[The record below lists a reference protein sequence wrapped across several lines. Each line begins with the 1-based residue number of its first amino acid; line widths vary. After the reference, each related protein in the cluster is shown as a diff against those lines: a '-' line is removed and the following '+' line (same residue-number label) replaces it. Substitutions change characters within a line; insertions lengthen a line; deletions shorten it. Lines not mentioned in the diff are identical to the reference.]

1 MAAGFAGSLGL
12 LGVGSGGSQPTLDVS
27 VWASEDAAEYPDLHG
42 RVLDLLEPAFAEAGV
57 EADVTSGHRPIDL
70 DEEGGPGL
78 LAETWPRLVLSG
90 ALRQGPVQPVGDV
103 NLLVTD
109 GDPHAEPP
117 GYGMRGIAAVTG
129 ARYLASLPESIRATG
144 VTDYTV
150 RGAVAQLLLHEV
162 GHALGLKHT
171 HGAVSV
177 DGDAVIASPMVSA
190 YAWADEN
197 VRRRQLGRDANLCGE
212 SFPSVE
218 RDRRKLGLRYADC
231 ARRSI
236 GDRGAG
242 FAR

>member
-12 LGVGSGGSQPTLDVS
+12 LGVGSGNGQPTLDVS
-27 VWASEDAAEYPDLHG
+27 VWVSEDAAAYSDLHG
-42 RVLDLLEPAFAEAGV
+42 RIVDLLEPAFEEARV
-57 EADVTSGHRPIDL
+57 EADVTFGHRPIDL
-70 DEEGGPGL
+70 DGEGGRRL

-90 ALRQGPVQPVGDV
+90 ALRQGPAQPVGDV

-129 ARYLASLPESIRATG
+129 ARYLDSLPETIRAAS

-162 GHALGLKHT
+162 GHALGLGHT

-190 YAWADEN
+190 YAWADEG
-197 VRRRQLGRDANLCGE
+197 VRRRQLGRDANVCGE

-218 RDRRKLGLRYADC
+218 GERRQLGLRYADC

-236 GDRGAG
+236 GDGGVG
-242 FAR
+242 FPR